1 MATNNIQLKSG
12 GGDLLM
18 PKTSESNVFRI
29 ITSYVTG
36 NTKTGTTSAY
46 CTINITTLAQNTTY
60 KITAESNEPVGAN
73 CPVHMLVG
81 PSSKGVVTTILNGTS
96 YAENTFNTGANSIN
110 KIQIRGYQARTF
122 TVRIYS
128 YVEETLPTHLGEIKG
143 EISTI
148 DNELHNNLSKG
159 FKPYS
164 GLRVGSGASGTIY
177 PLNPLPH
184 WVAPSLYCKL
194 VVSNIVS
201 TGSVTINALAE
212 TTKIGVIGSIGSSD
226 TYKEFEFQ
234 FYSEFNKIQFVCGT
248 NVTLDYNVQL
258 FVISDIYRDAQ
269 KHLDYNTKSALY
281 KSSLK
286 CIAHQGFSID
296 QYTAE
301 CRRSAII
308 AAAMNHFD
316 GVEVDL
322 AFSSDDVPFLCHDT
336 SFVSG
341 GQTIVI
347 ANETADA
354 LVTYSYYGETICS
367 LEEAIKLCK
376 LYGLDIILDHTANI
390 TNQDR
395 ATAVVEILNRYR
407 AWQNVIWTTAS
418 SVLNRSAILAIYP
431 QARFQVVSDNAISE
445 ANISNVNTLAEQ
457 GNNVILAFNWANN
470 TIAHLQDDVL
480 PNLDARVKLSC
491 YTLDNTSNP
500 MSYND
505 NLYKQ
510 YMPYVDYALSN
521 VNNKFRLETGYLN
534 IYDNSAELA

>member
-18 PKTSESNVFRI
+18 PKTTEGNVFRLI
-29 ITSYVTG
+29 SSYVTG
-36 NTKTGTTSAY
+36 GTKTGTTSAY
-46 CTINITTLAQNTTY
+46 CTINIATLAQNTTY
-60 KITAESNEPVGAN
+60 KITVASDEDVAAN
-73 CPVHMLVG
+73 CAVHKLVG
-81 PSSKGVVTTILNGTS
+81 NTSKGTIATLLNGTS
-96 YAENTFNTGANSIN
+96 YVENIFDTGANSIN

-128 YVEETLPTHLGEIKG
+128 YIEETLPTHLGAIEG
-143 EISTI
+143 EIGTI
-148 DNELHNNLSKG
+148 NTELHNNLTKG
-159 FKPYS
+159 FKPHS
-164 GLRVGSGASGTIY
+164 GLKTGSGATGTIY

-194 VVSNIVS
+194 VVSNISS

-212 TTKIGVIGSIGSSD
+212 NTKIGEIGKLGSAD
-226 TYKEFEFQ
+226 TYKEFLFQ
-234 FYSEFNKIQFVCGT
+234 FTNEFNKIQFVCGT
-248 NVTLDYNVQL
+248 STLDYNVQL

-347 ANETADA
+347 ENETADA

-407 AWQNVIWTTAS
+407 AWSNVIWTTAS
-418 SVLNRSAILAIYP
+418 SVLNRSAILALYP
-431 QARFQVVSDNAISE
+431 QARFHVVSDNAISE

-470 TIAHLQDDVL
+470 TLAHLQDDVL

-521 VNNKFRLETGYLN
+521 VNNKFRVETGYLN
-534 IYDNSAELA
+534 IYDNSAELE